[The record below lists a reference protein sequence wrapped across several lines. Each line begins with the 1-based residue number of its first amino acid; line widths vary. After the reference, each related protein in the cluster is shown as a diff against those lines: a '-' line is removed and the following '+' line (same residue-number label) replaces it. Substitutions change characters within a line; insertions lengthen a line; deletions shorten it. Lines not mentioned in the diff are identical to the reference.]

1 MQTMSDDVFGK
12 IVDIES
18 EYKDR
23 GYAQGKEAGKNAG
36 AVEGREL
43 GLEHGFDIGKDLGF
57 YQGWVQTWLDAAT
70 TQPGLVPDRAQK
82 KLLAIKAV
90 IDSVPATNI
99 EGAHFDDRLKEI
111 RQKFKVASAML
122 GVNISAEL
130 PTNSLGSTAARI
142 IAENVTKLPD
152 FDDTVNIWVYEEIVE
167 GKKLTEIINIQ
178 HENVKYLPGH
188 KLPNNVVATPDAA
201 EVVKDATHI
210 VVVIPHQF
218 IEHLLD
224 RIHGSIRPDA
234 RAISLIKGIGISSQ
248 GMTTM
253 TQIIHRTLAIP
264 VSSLSGANIA
274 NEIAEKKY
282 CETTIGCSDPDEAI
296 VWRSLFNTPYFR
308 VNCVSDVIGVEFCGA
323 LKNVVAVGAGFID
336 GLGLGNNTKAAIIRI
351 GFLEMR
357 RLAMHISGAQIQE
370 STFMESCGIA
380 DVITTCYGGRNRRLA
395 EEFVKTGKPMSQ
407 LEKELLNGQKL
418 QGYLT
423 ADEVH
428 SYIDSCGVT
437 DHFPLFTN
445 IYKICYKGKTPNSI
459 FDGLNVDFS
468 NDTRAPSPAL

>member
-1 MQTMSDDVFGK
+1 MAPANKVC
-12 IVDIES
+12 I
-18 EYKDR
+18 
-23 GYAQGKEAGKNAG
+23 
-36 AVEGREL
+36 L
-43 GLEHGFDIGKDLGF
+43 GSGN
-57 YQGWVQTWLDAAT
+57 W
-70 TQPGLVPDRAQK
+70 
-82 KLLAIKAV
+82 
-90 IDSVPATNI
+90 
-99 EGAHFDDRLKEI
+99 
-111 RQKFKVASAML
+111 
-122 GVNISAEL
+122 
-130 PTNSLGSTAARI
+130 GSTAARI
-142 IAENVTKLPD
+142 IGKNVQKLAD
-152 FDDTVNIWVYEEIVE
+152 FDDTVKIWVYEEMVD
-167 GKKLTEIINIQ
+167 GQKLTDIINTK
-178 HENVKYLPGH
+178 HENIKYLPGH
-188 KLPNNVVATPDAA
+188 KLPSNVVAVPDAV

-218 IEHLLD
+218 IQHLLNT
-224 RIHGSIRPDA
+224 IHGHLLSNA
-234 RAISLIKGIGISSQ
+234 RAISLIKGIGISNQ

-264 VSSLSGANIA
+264 VASLSGANIA
-274 NEIAEKKY
+274 NEIAEEKY

-296 VWRSLFNTPYFR
+296 VWRSLFNTPYFQ

-336 GLGLGNNTKAAIIRI
+336 GMGLGNNTKAAIIRI

-357 RLAMHISGAQIQE
+357 RLAMHMSDARIQD

-407 LEKELLNGQKL
+407 LEQELLNGQKL

-423 ADEVH
+423 AGEVH
-428 SYIDSCGVT
+428 SYIDSSGIT

-445 IYKICYKGKTPNSI
+445 IYEICYRGKLPRTI

-468 NDTRAPSPAL
+468 RDTLTPSPASKD

>member
-1 MQTMSDDVFGK
+1 MSPRNKVC
-12 IVDIES
+12 I
-18 EYKDR
+18 
-23 GYAQGKEAGKNAG
+23 
-36 AVEGREL
+36 L
-43 GLEHGFDIGKDLGF
+43 GSGN
-57 YQGWVQTWLDAAT
+57 W
-70 TQPGLVPDRAQK
+70 
-82 KLLAIKAV
+82 
-90 IDSVPATNI
+90 
-99 EGAHFDDRLKEI
+99 
-111 RQKFKVASAML
+111 
-122 GVNISAEL
+122 
-130 PTNSLGSTAARI
+130 GSTAARI
-142 IAENVTKLPD
+142 IAENVTKLPS
-152 FDDTVNIWVYEEIVE
+152 FDNTVKIWVYEEIVD
-167 GKKLTEIINIQ
+167 GKKLTEIINTH

-188 KLPNNVVATPDAA
+188 KLPHNVVAVPDAA

-218 IEHLLD
+218 IQHLLD
-224 RIHGSIRPDA
+224 TIHGSTRPDA
-234 RAISLIKGIGISSQ
+234 RAISLIKGIGISNQ

-274 NEIAEKKY
+274 NEIAEEKY

-296 VWRSLFNTPYFR
+296 VWRSLFNTPYFQ
-308 VNCVSDVIGVEFCGA
+308 VNCVNDVIGVEFCGA

-395 EEFVKTGKPMSQ
+395 EEFVKTGKSMTQ

-423 ADEVH
+423 AGEVH
-428 SYIDSCGVT
+428 SYIDSRGVN

-445 IYKICYKGKTPNSI
+445 IYQICYEGKPPHSI

-468 NDTRAPSPAL
+468 NDTRTPSPAL

>member
-1 MQTMSDDVFGK
+1 MAPLNKVC
-12 IVDIES
+12 I
-18 EYKDR
+18 
-23 GYAQGKEAGKNAG
+23 
-36 AVEGREL
+36 L
-43 GLEHGFDIGKDLGF
+43 GSGN
-57 YQGWVQTWLDAAT
+57 W
-70 TQPGLVPDRAQK
+70 
-82 KLLAIKAV
+82 
-90 IDSVPATNI
+90 
-99 EGAHFDDRLKEI
+99 
-111 RQKFKVASAML
+111 
-122 GVNISAEL
+122 
-130 PTNSLGSTAARI
+130 GSTAARI
-142 IAENVTKLPD
+142 IASNVTKLPD
-152 FDDTVNIWVYEEIVE
+152 FDDTVKIWVYEEIVK
-167 GKKLTEIINIQ
+167 GKKLTEIINTQ

-188 KLPNNVVATPDAA
+188 KLPENVVAISDAA

-218 IEHLLD
+218 IQHLLD
-224 RIHGSIRPDA
+224 TIHGSIHPDA
-234 RAISLIKGIGISSQ
+234 RAISLIKGIGISNQ

-274 NEIAEKKY
+274 NEIAEEKY
-282 CETTIGCSDPDEAI
+282 CETTIGCSEPDEAI
-296 VWRSLFNTPYFR
+296 VWRSLFNTPYFQ

-323 LKNVVAVGAGFID
+323 LKNIVAVGAGFID

-395 EEFVKTGKPMSQ
+395 EEFVRTGKPMSQ
-407 LEKELLNGQKL
+407 LEQELLNGQKL

-423 ADEVH
+423 SGEVY
-428 SYIDSCGVT
+428 SYISSRGVT

-445 IYKICYKGKTPNSI
+445 IYQICYEGKPPHSI

-468 NDTRAPSPAL
+468 NDTRSTSPAS